1 MESFAAYSH
10 ALTALAFWAILISVL
25 GALSTM
31 GRTPEGRCDCG
42 KPKRNYDDVVY
53 RRERA
58 FMNGRGVWP
67 VSGIDACG
75 GAAWRAC
82 VLGEPLCG
90 AIRGGAGRDGRSAY
104 RDNQPADAVAVLYAG
119 AGLHSGLG
127 GIGDFRSLLR
137 HD

>member
-58 FMNGRGVWP
+58 FMNAIEASGPFLASTLAAVLLGAP
-67 VSGIDACG
+67 VFWVNLF
-75 GAAWRAC
+75 AALFVAVRVAMA
-82 VLGEPLCG
+82 VVHIGTT
-90 AIRGGAGRDGRSAY
+90 
-104 RDNQPADAVAVLYAG
+104 NQPMRSLFFMLGLVCILALAVLAIF
-119 AGLHSGLG
+119 AA
-127 GIGDFRSLLR
+127 F
-137 HD
+137 